1 MIRDTGYTSW
11 SLSCLNKHQRKTTCS
26 ILLDSMKPQFTDI
39 QWKKSAKYVTAEKL
53 ETKNFDPI
61 IKKATDEYDIEIV
74 TEIQPLSEIK
84 DGILYK
90 DSDL

>member
-1 MIRDTGYTSW
+1 
-11 SLSCLNKHQRKTTCS
+11 
-26 ILLDSMKPQFTDI
+26 MKPQFTDI